1 MTFLENVYGEMKS
14 LNLVTSTDELSTKYL
29 GKSESY
35 ARVIKAKK
43 EDLSISALVRLA
55 ERLKADNDALA
66 TSDTSWF
73 SKYSFASKDSVEQ
86 RNKRIRF
93 VQQAVLDE
101 VQNRVFGTNRHFKIT
116 LQHA

>member
-66 TSDTSWF
+66 TSDTSWIN
-73 SKYSFASKDSVEQ
+73 KYQICKQ
-86 RNKRIRF
+86 RFCRAT
-93 VQQAVLDE
+93 Q
-101 VQNRVFGTNRHFKIT
+101 
-116 LQHA
+116 

>member
-55 ERLKADNDALA
+55 ESLKAENDAQ
-66 TSDTSWF
+66 DTRWIN
-73 SKYSFASKDSVEQ
+73 KYRFVSKDSVEQ

-93 VQQAVLDE
+93 VQQKVLDE

>member
-1 MTFLENVYGEMKS
+1 MVIEEVFEQLKKHDRK
-14 LNLVTSTDELSTKYL
+14 LTKKKFCNDYL

-55 ERLKADNDALA
+55 ERLKAENDALA